1 MIIYRFE
8 KNCKGLICDFVKLF
22 LQNGK
27 IVLISQIADCTLTL
41 IHETKMEVRNN
52 FLYIHLFDFKFLFQ
66 NLFQIHC
73 SLDWTMACSI
83 NCNIWNAWYITY

>member
-27 IVLISQIADCTLTL
+27 IVLLSQIADCTLAL

-52 FLYIHLFDFKFLFQ
+52 FLYIEFF
-66 NLFQIHC
+66 LFQIHC
-73 SLDWTMACSI
+73 FLDWTMACSI

>member
-27 IVLISQIADCTLTL
+27 IVLLSQIADCTLAL

-52 FLYIHLFDFKFLFQ
+52 FLY
-66 NLFQIHC
+66 
-73 SLDWTMACSI
+73 
-83 NCNIWNAWYITY
+83 